1 MKGQEK
7 LQKYMYASNSS
18 HPDTLPSG
26 NCFGKSSIADILG
39 IPFTE
44 NNYVHLLKSGEEIF
58 QTIFDSIA
66 NAQHIICIEFY
77 IFKNDDTGK
86 KLAALLKEKAR
97 EGVSVYLLYDHFGS
111 FLTSRGFWSDLK
123 NAGVKVRVS
132 HPFKWT
138 APRGYI
144 YRNHK
149 KLLIIDGAKAVTGG
163 FNIADEYHGY
173 FKKRKMTWR
182 DTGIYLE
189 GPVAYT
195 LLNIF
200 QKSWS
205 TWKGET
211 INWHPEHEALIH
223 GVPVIP
229 IFANSGRAKRRMR
242 RLLIYSI
249 KNAKNSILLTTAY
262 FIPSKRIL
270 RALVHAA
277 QRGVSLK
284 LLLPGESDV
293 RSVFYAGRSYFSRL
307 LKAGAEI
314 YNYQGAVLHA
324 KTTVFDGCWS
334 IIGSANF
341 DYQSLSRNEESNVG
355 VFDGDFSTHMTE
367 AFQTDLKN
375 SLKVDADKWA
385 QRPLHQKILEKL
397 FSLIMKK
404 L

>member
-1 MKGQEK
+1 MMNDSLLSG
-7 LQKYMYASNSS
+7 LPG
-18 HPDTLPSG
+18 PDRMA
-26 NCFGKSSIADILG
+26 FRKSAIEGILG
-39 IPFTE
+39 SRFIE
-44 NNYVHLLKSGEEIF
+44 NNKVQLLKSGRETF
-58 QTIFDSIA
+58 QTILDLVSTA
-66 NAQHIICIEFY
+66 REIICIEFY
-77 IFKNDDTGK
+77 IFKDDDTGK

-97 EGVSVYLLYDHFGS
+97 GGVSVYLLYDHFGS
-111 FLTSRGFWSDLK
+111 FLTSRRFWSDLK
-123 NAGVKVRVS
+123 AAGVKIRVS
-132 HPFKWT
+132 HPLRWT
-138 APRGYI
+138 ALRGYI

-149 KLLIIDGAKAVTGG
+149 KLLIIDGTKAVTGG

-173 FKKRKMTWR
+173 FKKRKLTWR

-211 INWHPEHEALIH
+211 INRHLPYETHDK

-229 IFANSGRAKRRMR
+229 IFANSGRARRRMR
-242 RLLIYSI
+242 RLLMYSI
-249 KNAKNSILLTTAY
+249 KNAQSSILLTTAY
-262 FIPSKRIL
+262 FIPSHRIL
-270 RALVHAA
+270 RALVQAA

-293 RSVFYAGRSYFSRL
+293 RSVFYAGRSYFNRL
-307 LKAGAEI
+307 LKAGVEI
-314 YNYQGAVLHA
+314 YTYQGAVLHA

-355 VFDGDFSTHMTE
+355 IFDIDFSTRMTE
-367 AFQTDLKN
+367 VFQTDLKN
-375 SLKVDADKWA
+375 SLKVDAAQWA